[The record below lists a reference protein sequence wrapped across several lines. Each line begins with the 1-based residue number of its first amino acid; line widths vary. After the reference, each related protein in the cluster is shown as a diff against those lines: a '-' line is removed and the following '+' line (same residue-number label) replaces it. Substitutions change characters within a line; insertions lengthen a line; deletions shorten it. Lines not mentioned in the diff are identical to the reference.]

1 MNDLQKVLLENLK
14 EFIRVCEKHNLRYY
28 LVTGSALGAVR
39 HKGFIPWDDDI
50 DVAMPR
56 NDAMK
61 LLALK
66 DEFKEPYFLQ
76 HYTTDPSFPYPF
88 MKLRNS
94 ATTFEEGLL
103 KFHKINHGIYI
114 DIFIID
120 GMSKTSTLKNK
131 WKNALM
137 WPVMYLIYAANLWQ
151 KPRKNT
157 FILQILLYL
166 VSILLLPFKINNWLI
181 KALDKSMAKIP
192 FEEATLV
199 GAYLLWGGN
208 KEAMDK
214 RIYGP
219 GVKMKFETIEA
230 VIPENYDAYL
240 INRYGNYMELPPE
253 HKRVGHHKPSALST
267 KVSYKDY
274 YKRKKRR

>member
-14 EFIRVCEKHNLRYY
+14 EFVRVCEKHNLRYY
-28 LVTGSALGAVR
+28 LVTGTALGAVR
-39 HKGFIPWDDDI
+39 HKGFIPWDDDV

-56 NDAMK
+56 PDAMK

-76 HYTTDPSFPYPF
+76 HFTTDPGYPYPF

-103 KFHKINHGIYI
+103 RYHHINHGIYI

-120 GMSKTSTLKNK
+120 GMSKTSVLQNR
-131 WKNALM
+131 WKNNLL
-137 WPVMYLIYAANLWQ
+137 WIVQYIIFAANFWQ
-151 KPRKNT
+151 KPRLKT
-157 FILQILLYL
+157 FIPQVLLYL
-166 VSILLLPFKINNWLI
+166 VSILLFPFKINNWLI
-181 KALDKSMAKIP
+181 KALDRSMAKIK

-199 GAYLLWGGN
+199 GAYMLWGGN

-219 GVKMKFETIEA
+219 GVKMKFETMEA
-230 VIPENYDAYL
+230 IIPANYDAYL
-240 INRYGNYMELPPE
+240 INRYGNYMQLPPE
-253 HKRVGHHKPSALST
+253 HKRVGHHHPSALST
-267 KVSYKDY
+267 TVSYRDY
-274 YKRKKRR
+274 YRQKKRR